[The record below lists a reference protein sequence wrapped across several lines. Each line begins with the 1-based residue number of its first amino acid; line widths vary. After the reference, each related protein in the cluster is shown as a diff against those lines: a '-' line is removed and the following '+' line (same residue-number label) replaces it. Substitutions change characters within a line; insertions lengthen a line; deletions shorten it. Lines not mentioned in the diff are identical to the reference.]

1 MVLDNTLLDLSKVK
15 VPVYNLA
22 TREDHIAP
30 ADSVLYG
37 SQFFGGPVKYVLS
50 GSGHI
55 AGVVNPPSLGKYQ
68 YWTNDN
74 IKDVTLADWLKG
86 AQEHK
91 GSWWPD
97 WREWLQSIDPE
108 QVPARAVGTAAMPPI
123 EDAPGSYVRVRA

>member
-1 MVLDNTLLDLSKVK
+1 
-15 VPVYNLA
+15 
-22 TREDHIAP
+22 
-30 ADSVLYG
+30 
-37 SQFFGGPVKYVLS
+37 VLS

-68 YWTNDN
+68 YWTNDT

-97 WREWLQSIDPE
+97 WREWLQSIDGE
-108 QVPARAVGTAAMPPI
+108 QVPARAVGTAALPPI

>member
-1 MVLDNTLLDLSKVK
+1 

-22 TREDHIAP
+22 TRADHNAP
-30 ADSVLYG
+30 ADFVLYG
-37 SQFFGGPVKYVLS
+37 SQFFRGPVKYVLS
-50 GSGHI
+50 HTDHVS
-55 AGVVNPPSLGKYQ
+55 GVVNPPAAGKYQ

-74 IKDVTLADWLKG
+74 IKDTTLANWLKG

-97 WREWLQSIDPE
+97 WRQWLESIDAE
-108 QVPARAVGTAAMPPI
+108 TVPSRPAGTEALPPI